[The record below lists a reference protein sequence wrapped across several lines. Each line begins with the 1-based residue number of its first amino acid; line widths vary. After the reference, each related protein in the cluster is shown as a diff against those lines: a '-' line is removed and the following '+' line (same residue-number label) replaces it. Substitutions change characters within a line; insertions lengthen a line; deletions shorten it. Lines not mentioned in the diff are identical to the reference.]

1 MYSAAAELNS
11 SLIISYSSSLSEET
25 GNLRMIE
32 LEQIIELGS
41 KYLPVC
47 SLEVLKFNFQYRQL
61 NTAKKIIQAKDD
73 KEFLIVFKQPT
84 K

>member
-1 MYSAAAELNS
+1 
-11 SLIISYSSSLSEET
+11 
-25 GNLRMIE
+25 MIE
-32 LEQIIELGS
+32 LEQIVELGS

-47 SLEVLKFNFQYRQL
+47 TLEVLKFNFQYRQL